1 MKNDVSKG
9 SGNRPPENISMAE
22 QDAVSPKPRR
32 NYILEGIARII
43 QAMKPKKF
51 VSYRKKK
58 VFKDGSS
65 VETEFI
71 YRDDR

>member
-9 SGNRPPENISMAE
+9 RGNRPPEDIPMAE
-22 QDAVSPKPRR
+22 QDSFSPPPRR
-32 NYILEGIARII
+32 NFFLDGIAKII
-43 QAMKPKKF
+43 QAMKPKRF

-65 VETEFI
+65 IETEFI